1 MKFAIPEA
9 IIADGKFQ
17 TGDLYAAGNNSSDT
31 AYWLVVAITHR
42 GGAQVLELYQHCTDL
57 QRQIREAEGDE
68 YDPIPLIF
76 GDGFWID
83 PGLE

>member
-1 MKFAIPEA
+1 MSLTPKEIN
-9 IIADGKFQ
+9 
-17 TGDLYAAGNNSSDT
+17 DLKKLHNQFMEQGQQ
-31 AYWLVVAITHR
+31 AY
-42 GGAQVLELYQHCTDL
+42 AQVLELHQHCTDL

-83 PGLE
+83 PDLE